1 MIWYYLMVA
10 GCLFGIGLFGVMIRR
25 NVLIVLLCIEL
36 MLTAVNLI
44 FASTGLYLNGAEA
57 RIFVFFVLTIS
68 AAEVAVGL
76 SIVLQLYRRYQ
87 QVDVDDF
94 AELKW

>member
-1 MIWYYLMVA
+1 MFHLYLMVA
-10 GCLFGIGLFGVMIRR
+10 LWLFGIGLIGVLIRR
-25 NVLIVLLCIEL
+25 NIIVILLCIEL

-44 FASTGLYLNGAEA
+44 FVASAFQLGIAGA
-57 RIFVFFVLTIS
+57 RLFVFFVLTVS

-76 SIVLQLYRRYQ
+76 SIVLSLYRRYRI
-87 QVDVDDF
+87 VDSDEL